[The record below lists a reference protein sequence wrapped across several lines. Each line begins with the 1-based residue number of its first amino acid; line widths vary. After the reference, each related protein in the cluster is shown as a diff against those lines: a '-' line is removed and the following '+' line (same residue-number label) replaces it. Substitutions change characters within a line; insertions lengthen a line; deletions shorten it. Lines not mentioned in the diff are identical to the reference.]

1 MEYKKTVKSVYKALK
16 IIDLISREKI
26 LTVPEITKK
35 LNLPKSTVYEIIMTL
50 LNSGILEKRHNANA
64 YHLGAKL
71 VEYGVR
77 AQENLEV
84 RRIARPFLRELNEK
98 LDETVHLTIL
108 DDDEVLYVECF
119 ESSKS
124 LRIYSVIGVR
134 APLYCTAVGKAILA
148 MKGEN
153 AVDKIIAK
161 SGLKKYTENTITDK
175 VSLLNELKVTAER
188 GYAIDNIEHEEGV
201 RCVGAPV
208 FDFSGNVN
216 ASISI
221 SGPTQRITLERVSE
235 MGEMTKEAALKISGE
250 MGFNPV

>member
-1 MEYKKTVKSVYKALK
+1 MEHKKAVKSVYKAVR
-16 IIDLISREKI
+16 IIDLISREKV
-26 LTVPEITKK
+26 LKVPEISKK
-35 LNLPKSTVYEIIMTL
+35 LKYPKSTTYEIIITL
-50 LNSGILEKRHNANA
+50 LNSGILEKQKDTNA

-71 VEYGVR
+71 VEYGVC
-77 AQENLEV
+77 AQENLEI

-108 DDDEVLYVECF
+108 DNDEVLYVECF

-124 LRIYSVIGVR
+124 LRTYSVIGVR

-148 MKGEN
+148 MQSDDE
-153 AVDKIIAK
+153 VERIILK

-175 VSLLNELKVTAER
+175 NELLDELKKTAER
-188 GYAIDNIEHEEGV
+188 GYSVDNVEHEEGV
-201 RCVGAPV
+201 RCVGAPI
-208 FDFSGNVN
+208 FDFRGNVF

-221 SGPTQRITLERVSE
+221 SGPTQRITLEKISE
-235 MGEMTKEAALKISGE
+235 MGEMTKDIALKISRK